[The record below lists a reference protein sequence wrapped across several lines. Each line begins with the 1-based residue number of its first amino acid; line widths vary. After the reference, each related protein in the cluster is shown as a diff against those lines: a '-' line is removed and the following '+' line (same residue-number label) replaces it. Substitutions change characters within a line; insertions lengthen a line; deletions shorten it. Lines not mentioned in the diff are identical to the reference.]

1 MTTFLL
7 TLIIPFV
14 AIVAL
19 SVWVGSK
26 TSIQGDKNDNQCY

>member
-19 SVWVGSK
+19 SVLVGSR
-26 TSIQGDKNDNQCY
+26 TEIQGENND